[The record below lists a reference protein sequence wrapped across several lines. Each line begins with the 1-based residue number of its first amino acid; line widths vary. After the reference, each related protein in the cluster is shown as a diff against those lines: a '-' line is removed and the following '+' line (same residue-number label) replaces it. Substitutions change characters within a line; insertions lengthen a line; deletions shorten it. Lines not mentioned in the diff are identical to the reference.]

1 MGYPTKVQQI
11 TRKNSKQFYIS
22 FPQALARA
30 MGFEKGEQVEW
41 EVKDKNTLILKRVTK
56 RGGETCRERKSSTIS
71 CSAT

>member
-11 TRKNSKQFYIS
+11 TRKTSKQFYIS

-41 EVKDKNTLILKRVTK
+41 EVKDRNTLILKRVTK
-56 RGGETCRERKSSTIS
+56 KRR
-71 CSAT
+71 

>member
-11 TRKNSKQFYIS
+11 TRKNSKQYYIS

-56 RGGETCRERKSSTIS
+56 KRR
-71 CSAT
+71 

>member
-11 TRKNSKQFYIS
+11 TRKNSKQYYIS

-41 EVKDKNTLILKRVTK
+41 EVKDKNTLILKRVARK
-56 RGGETCRERKSSTIS
+56 RR
-71 CSAT
+71 

>member
-41 EVKDKNTLILKRVTK
+41 EVKDKNTLILKRVAKK
-56 RGGETCRERKSSTIS
+56 RR
-71 CSAT
+71 

>member
-56 RGGETCRERKSSTIS
+56 KRR
-71 CSAT
+71 

>member
-22 FPQALARA
+22 FPQALAQA

-41 EVKDKNTLILKRVTK
+41 EVKDRNTLILKRVAKK
-56 RGGETCRERKSSTIS
+56 RR
-71 CSAT
+71 

>member
-41 EVKDKNTLILKRVTK
+41 EVKDRNTLILKRVAKK
-56 RGGETCRERKSSTIS
+56 RR
-71 CSAT
+71 

>member
-41 EVKDKNTLILKRVTK
+41 EVKDKNTLILKKVTK
-56 RGGETCRERKSSTIS
+56 KRR
-71 CSAT
+71 

>member
-41 EVKDKNTLILKRVTK
+41 EVKDRNTLILKRVTK
-56 RGGETCRERKSSTIS
+56 KRR
-71 CSAT
+71 